1 MLDRA
6 RGVRWAE
13 SGRAEKAGVEKREA
27 ERVGAEIL
35 VEGRVQGV
43 GYRDFAR
50 RAAESRGLVGY
61 AMNLHDGTVR
71 VVVEGERAV
80 LEVFVAELEQGPRLA
95 NVTRVGVAWREA
107 RGELTGFGIRYSGRD
122 A

>member
-1 MLDRA
+1 M
-6 RGVRWAE
+6 
-13 SGRAEKAGVEKREA
+13 EKREA

-50 RAAESRGLVGY
+50 RAAERRGLVGY
-61 AMNLHDGTVR
+61 AMNRHDGTVR

-80 LEVFVAELEQGPRLA
+80 LEVFVAELGKGPRLA
-95 NVTRVGVAWREA
+95 NVTRVGVTWREA
-107 RGELTGFGIRYSGRD
+107 RGELTGFGIRYSERD

>member
-1 MLDRA
+1 
-6 RGVRWAE
+6 
-13 SGRAEKAGVEKREA
+13 
-27 ERVGAEIL
+27 
-35 VEGRVQGV
+35 
-43 GYRDFAR
+43 
-50 RAAESRGLVGY
+50 
-61 AMNLHDGTVR
+61 MNLHDGTVR

-80 LEVFVAELEQGPRLA
+80 LEVFVAELEKGPRLS